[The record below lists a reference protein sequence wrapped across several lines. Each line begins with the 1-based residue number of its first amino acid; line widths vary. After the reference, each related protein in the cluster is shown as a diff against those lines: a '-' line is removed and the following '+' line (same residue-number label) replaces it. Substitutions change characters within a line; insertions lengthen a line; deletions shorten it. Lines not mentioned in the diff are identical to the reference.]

1 MFLFSG
7 VYGQELDNSMI
18 DKQIS
23 VRDFIRINNITENDF
38 FILNEKYTNDRFSN
52 KKSDLDKILAK
63 NDTIIVYQNKH
74 PSDEKNQIYKS

>member
-1 MFLFSG
+1 MKTNISIIVFMFLFSG

-52 KKSDLDKILAK
+52 KKSDLDK
-63 NDTIIVYQNKH
+63 T
-74 PSDEKNQIYKS
+74 